1 MKGIISIIEYYIKV
15 WVLVFTWTPFDMHPS
30 KTDVDHVYGVL
41 LEHYAP
47 RQTAKTADPD
57 RKFPGSQREQVRSME
72 AHPFTHKWTQR
83 IHYKYIFIYHGII
96 QVGTIKLV
104 IHPPDKAR
112 APSELSKN
120 IYLGSSLWRVS
131 SVLSS
136 L

>member
-1 MKGIISIIEYYIKV
+1 
-15 WVLVFTWTPFDMHPS
+15 
-30 KTDVDHVYGVL
+30 
-41 LEHYAP
+41 
-47 RQTAKTADPD
+47 
-57 RKFPGSQREQVRSME
+57 ME

-136 L
+136 LSSQKPTAPHQVYVGVWRHHFLLPQDNNVQSMCLTAMYLDVYMPTGTQVG